1 MRQRERRQRGE
12 IDRRGCGWRAG
23 HARFAPFLYGG
34 IGCAVRRGFRI
45 RRDHH
50 RRGID
55 WRRHTG
61 DQRAGAGCELGEHVT
76 KDRVPAVEVRRGRPL
91 LDLVG
96 AAVLDEGA
104 QLDAALPFAACR
116 VIDGRAARRADALT
130 GVRRIFD
137 TKLRQFVGQKLLGGH
152 TAGDAPQ
159 HANAHPRLVAGGVLL
174 RREEDF
180 RRVLVREDE
189 PRFGRQDR
197 EGGGVEQ
204 P

>member
-76 KDRVPAVEVRRGRPL
+76 KDRVPAVKVRRGRPL

-96 AAVLDEGA
+96 AAVLDKGA
-104 QLDAALPFAACR
+104 QLDAALPFAARR
-116 VIDGRAARRADALT
+116 VIDGRAARRADAH
-130 GVRRIFD
+130 GRP
-137 TKLRQFVGQKLLGGH
+137 
-152 TAGDAPQ
+152 AY
-159 HANAHPRLVAGGVLL
+159 L
-174 RREEDF
+174 RRQAAPVCRSGLLAVTPLATRPSTLTRIPGWSQASCCGAKRTPSRSRSG
-180 RRVLVREDE
+180 RRATLRASGS
-189 PRFGRQDR
+189 RRC
-197 EGGGVEQ
+197 GVEQ